1 MIKGYNVRCV
11 MINWINFFDWLVKKN
26 MKKKCRLPMVTIL

>member
-11 MINWINFFDWLVKKN
+11 MINWINFFDWLVKKIWRRN
-26 MKKKCRLPMVTIL
+26 ADYQW

>member
-11 MINWINFFDWLVKKN
+11 MINCINFFDRLKKQY
-26 MKKKCRLPMVTIL
+26 MKKKCRLPMITIL